1 MRIGTEEDAM
11 QPVTPSTADLTG
23 YRRIMPILFIGV
35 FMAALDAAI
44 IAPAIPALR
53 EAFAVDNSQIGLVT
67 IVYILCSLSSTTLM
81 ASLSDRYGRRPVYL
95 TNIIMFA
102 AGSLLIALAPSFSIV
117 LVGRAIQGIAA
128 GGVTPTASAV
138 IGDTFPPSE
147 RGKALGL
154 IGATFGMAFL
164 IGPMVASLIL
174 VFLSWQWIFLLNV
187 PIALVIIGMGW
198 SRLPNTRAEGEQPPF
213 DWAGLLTVSLMLT
226 ALILG
231 VNQVLDRLLSL
242 TLWPWLLG
250 LALVCLPLLIGLEQR
265 HERPVVPLSLFGTRQ
280 LQLTYILSVGAGF
293 GMGSVIFITSIAVAS
308 HGADPSQAGFL
319 LIPLVLAS
327 SVTSVWFGR
336 LLNSLGSRT
345 IMLIG
350 FGTLGIGMA
359 MLGLANFWWFM
370 LATVLVGG
378 GVGIVVGGTLRAIV
392 LNEVAADQRA
402 TAQGLL
408 NIAISVGNL
417 LVVAVLG
424 RIADSLGGGAVG
436 LGRAYLIAAVITAV
450 VFLLSLGLKSRQEE
464 GYGLEVEAGSSAA

>member
-293 GMGSVIFITSIAVAS
+293 GMGSVIFITSIAVAA

-319 LIPLVLAS
+319 LIPLCS
-327 SVTSVWFGR
+327 HPR
-336 LLNSLGSRT
+336 
-345 IMLIG
+345 
-350 FGTLGIGMA
+350 
-359 MLGLANFWWFM
+359 
-370 LATVLVGG
+370 
-378 GVGIVVGGTLRAIV
+378 
-392 LNEVAADQRA
+392 
-402 TAQGLL
+402 
-408 NIAISVGNL
+408 
-417 LVVAVLG
+417 
-424 RIADSLGGGAVG
+424 
-436 LGRAYLIAAVITAV
+436 
-450 VFLLSLGLKSRQEE
+450 
-464 GYGLEVEAGSSAA
+464 

>member
-1 MRIGTEEDAM
+1 
-11 QPVTPSTADLTG
+11 
-23 YRRIMPILFIGV
+23 
-35 FMAALDAAI
+35 
-44 IAPAIPALR
+44 
-53 EAFAVDNSQIGLVT
+53 
-67 IVYILCSLSSTTLM
+67 
-81 ASLSDRYGRRPVYL
+81 
-95 TNIIMFA
+95 
-102 AGSLLIALAPSFSIV
+102 
-117 LVGRAIQGIAA
+117 
-128 GGVTPTASAV
+128 
-138 IGDTFPPSE
+138 
-147 RGKALGL
+147 
-154 IGATFGMAFL
+154 
-164 IGPMVASLIL
+164 
-174 VFLSWQWIFLLNV
+174 
-187 PIALVIIGMGW
+187 
-198 SRLPNTRAEGEQPPF
+198 
-213 DWAGLLTVSLMLT
+213 
-226 ALILG
+226 
-231 VNQVLDRLLSL
+231 
-242 TLWPWLLG
+242 
-250 LALVCLPLLIGLEQR
+250 
-265 HERPVVPLSLFGTRQ
+265 
-280 LQLTYILSVGAGF
+280 
-293 GMGSVIFITSIAVAS
+293 
-308 HGADPSQAGFL
+308 
-319 LIPLVLAS
+319 VLAS

-350 FGTLGIGMA
+350 FGTLGMGMA